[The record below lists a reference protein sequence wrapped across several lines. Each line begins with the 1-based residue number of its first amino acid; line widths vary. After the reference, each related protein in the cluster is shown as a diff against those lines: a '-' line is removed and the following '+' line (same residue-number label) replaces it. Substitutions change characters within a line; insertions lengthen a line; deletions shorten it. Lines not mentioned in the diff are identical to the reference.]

1 MNLRD
6 YKPPV
11 ELSDAQLIELFSNC
25 KPVSNKIYVVSPLID
40 HKTPGGVD
48 KTDEQIE
55 KERIELNKNGV
66 LVVGVGG
73 LVEEILKY
81 PLEIGERLMLHMQT
95 VPGQMLEKKDYISM
109 TVDAHWVQLII
120 DKNKN
125 LGNIINPL
133 IAQAEV
139 LA

>member
-1 MNLRD
+1 
-6 YKPPV
+6 
-11 ELSDAQLIELFSNC
+11 
-25 KPVSNKIYVVSPLID
+25 
-40 HKTPGGVD
+40 
-48 KTDEQIE
+48 
-55 KERIELNKNGV
+55 
-66 LVVGVGG
+66 
-73 LVEEILKY
+73 
-81 PLEIGERLMLHMQT
+81 MLHMQT